1 MGASE
6 VGVERRARRLLCNR
20 TAIDRRPY
28 EEKCSSSD
36 DGVSRNWGTNVKYA
50 GRLPFEALDEPVP
63 RGSKVPSAFGAR
75 RGGDPRGKD

>member
-6 VGVERRARRLLCNR
+6 VGVEKRARRLLRNR

-28 EEKCSSSD
+28 EEKCSGSD

-50 GRLPFEALDEPVP
+50 CRLPFEA
-63 RGSKVPSAFGAR
+63 
-75 RGGDPRGKD
+75 

>member
-6 VGVERRARRLLCNR
+6 VGVEKRARRLLCNR

-28 EEKCSSSD
+28 EEKCSRSD

-50 GRLPFEALDEPVP
+50 GRLPFEA
-63 RGSKVPSAFGAR
+63 
-75 RGGDPRGKD
+75 